1 MGEAPAERRT
11 MRRNIR
17 ELPPSA
23 WFLIGGS
30 VINRFGSFVVPF
42 LVLYLRKQGFS
53 IERSG
58 LAVAAYG
65 GGELIAGPLG
75 GMLADRLGRRATIA
89 SSMFASAAAMIAL
102 SQAHA
107 YTSILGLAFAAGL
120 VSEARRPASLAL
132 LTDLVPSGQ
141 RVTAFA
147 VLRTSEN
154 VAFAGGMALGGFVA
168 NTSFLWL
175 FIGDA
180 ASSVVYGLIALGA
193 LPEGLRVS
201 RAEEVRRGGGLSGVA
216 ADPAFLL
223 FLVATVLLAFIYFQP
238 QATLPLHVR
247 RAGLSNADFG
257 LLLSL
262 NGILVVLFE
271 LPLSS
276 LTMRRPPRHVL
287 AVGFLL
293 VGLGFSLTG
302 LAHSLGA
309 LALTVAVW
317 TLGEMV
323 AAPVAYAYV
332 ADIAPEH
339 MRGRYQGL
347 FFFSFSSGA
356 VLGPAIGTFL
366 YARGENTFWGICGG
380 LGLVAALLTVGGGAV
395 RPVFTR
401 RPTEAMAQEP
411 VEASERAPRPGPFP
425 L

>member
-1 MGEAPAERRT
+1 VGEAPAERRT
-11 MRRNIR
+11 MRRNIK
-17 ELPPSA
+17 ELPPTA
-23 WFLIGGS
+23 WLLIGGS

-75 GMLADRLGRRATIA
+75 GVLADRLGRRAIIA
-89 SSMFASAAAMIAL
+89 SSMFASAAAMVAL

-107 YTSILGLAFAAGL
+107 YSLIVVLAFAAGL

-132 LTDLVPSGQ
+132 LTDLVPAGQ

-147 VLRTSEN
+147 VLRMGEN
-154 VAFAGGMALGGFVA
+154 VAFAGGMALGGLIA

-175 FIGDA
+175 FVGDA
-180 ASSVVYGLIALGA
+180 ASSIVYGTIALVA
-193 LPEGLRVS
+193 LPEGVRVS
-201 RAEEVRRGGGLSGVA
+201 RAEEARRGGGYGGVTG
-216 ADPAFLL
+216 DPAFLL
-223 FLVATVLLAFIYFQP
+223 FLAATVLLAFIYFQP

-247 RAGLSNADFG
+247 QAGLSNTDFG

-262 NGILVVLFE
+262 NGLLVVLFE

-276 LTMRRPPRHVL
+276 FTMRRPPRQML
-287 AVGFLL
+287 AIGFLL
-293 VGLGFSLTG
+293 IGLGFGLTG
-302 LAHSLGA
+302 MAHSLA
-309 LALTVAVW
+309 TLALTVAIW

-323 AAPVAYAYV
+323 SAPVAYAYV

-356 VLGPAIGTFL
+356 ILGPALGTFL
-366 YARGENTFWGICGG
+366 FAHGEMAFWAICGG
-380 LGLVAALLTVGGGAV
+380 LGLVAALLTVAGGLAGGVPTRLSAESAPEQAAERSEGA
-395 RPVFTR
+395 R
-401 RPTEAMAQEP
+401 
-411 VEASERAPRPGPFP
+411 RPGPFP
-425 L
+425 I

>member
-1 MGEAPAERRT
+1 

-23 WFLIGGS
+23 WLLIGGS

-53 IERSG
+53 IQQSG

-65 GGELIAGPLG
+65 GGEVIAGPIG
-75 GMLADRLGRRATIA
+75 GVLADRLGRRATITL
-89 SSMFASAAAMIAL
+89 SMYASAAAMLAL
-102 SQAHA
+102 SQAHLYIVIVA
-107 YTSILGLAFAAGL
+107 LAFAAGL

-132 LTDLVPSGQ
+132 LTDLVPGGQQ
-141 RVTAFA
+141 RVTVFA
-147 VLRTSEN
+147 VLRLCEN
-154 VAFAGGMALGGFVA
+154 VAFAGGMALGGLIA

-180 ASSVVYGLIALGA
+180 ASSLVYGTIALTA
-193 LPEGLRVS
+193 LPQGRRVS
-201 RAEEVRRGGGLSGVA
+201 RAEEARRGSGLGGVG
-216 ADPAFLL
+216 ADPAFVL
-223 FLVATVLLAFIYFQP
+223 FLLGTVLLAFVYFQP

-247 RAGLSNADFG
+247 EVGLSNADFG

-262 NGILVVLFE
+262 NGVLVVLFE

-276 LTMRRPPRHVL
+276 FTMRRSPRQMI
-287 AVGFLL
+287 AVGYLL
-293 VGLGFSLTG
+293 VGLGFALTG
-302 LAHSLGA
+302 AAHSLPT
-309 LALTVAVW
+309 LAITVAIW

-347 FFFSFSSGA
+347 FFSCFSSGA
-356 VLGPAIGTFL
+356 ILGPAVGTFL
-366 YARGENTFWGICGG
+366 FARGETTFWGLCGG
-380 LGLVAALLTVGGGAV
+380 LGLLAAVLAVGG
-395 RPVFTR
+395 RPAAPGPRT
-401 RPTEAMAQEP
+401 P
-411 VEASERAPRPGPFP
+411 VGGTLSSQGIESAERAPRPGPVP
-425 L
+425 V